1 MTRPIRVLITGFGRF
16 PGAPANPSGALAKA
30 LARRRRPALAG
41 MALRAEVLPTTWTV
55 ANGFAATLMRE
66 DPDIVLMIGLAA
78 RRRQVCVETRAVNRA
93 GGFPDATRRRP
104 GARRLDAS
112 GPDAIRARAH
122 PASLVRALRL
132 AGVPARASRDAGRY
146 ICNAQAYCA
155 YGQARTTGRPRLAV
169 FVHIPRPNH
178 GRLSMP
184 ALLRGLEALLVALG
198 GQLGSVTR
206 NEHPSHPHGRA

>member
-41 MALRAEVLPTTWTV
+41 MVLRAEVLPTTWAV
-55 ANGFAATLMRE
+55 AADFAAMLRRE

-93 GGFPDATRRRP
+93 SGFPDAARRHP
-104 GARRLDAS
+104 GSRRLDAA
-112 GPDAIRARAH
+112 GPDATRARVH
-122 PASLVRALRL
+122 PAGLLRALRL
-132 AGVPARASRDAGRY
+132 AGVPARTSRDAGRY
-146 ICNAQAYCA
+146 ICNAQAYGA
-155 YGQARTTGRPRLAV
+155 YGQAGATDRPRLAV
-169 FVHIPRPNH
+169 FVHIPRPDH

-198 GQLGSVTR
+198 GQLRDG
-206 NEHPSHPHGRA
+206 PSLTTSY

>member
-16 PGAPANPSGALAKA
+16 PGAPANASGALAKA
-30 LARRRRPALAG
+30 LARRRRSALAG
-41 MALRAEVLPTTWTV
+41 VVLRAEVLPTTWAV

-78 RRRQVCVETRAVNRA
+78 RRRQVCVEMRAVNRA

-104 GARRLDAS
+104 GERRLDAS
-112 GPDAIRARAH
+112 GPDTIRARAH

-132 AGVPARASRDAGRY
+132 AGVPARVSRDAGRY
-146 ICNAQAYCA
+146 ICNAQAYGA
-155 YGQARTTGRPRLAV
+155 YGLARTTGRPRLAV
-169 FVHIPRPNH
+169 FVHIPRPDQ

-184 ALLRGLEALLVALG
+184 ALLRGLVALLVALG
-198 GQLGSVTR
+198 GQLR
-206 NEHPSHPHGRA
+206 DRPIP